1 MSNLSLKPK
10 FSKRILHLLQPFWK
24 MALLGI
30 IANCLYA
37 GIDATFTYFMKPF
50 LDKSFV
56 KIDLTFVYQIPWIVL
71 VGITL
76 RGFMGG
82 FGGYCMTH
90 VARSMVNKL
99 RQEVFQKFLHLPAP
113 VLDSTPSGQLLSKLL
128 YDVEQVAQVS
138 ADAIT
143 DMVQNT
149 CLIIGL
155 FSVMFIVSWQLTA
168 IFMLAVPAIAF
179 IVRYTTKRIR
189 RISRQVQQSMGQ
201 VTEIASE
208 SIDGFREI
216 RMFQTQGFVSQ
227 KFNAAAEASK
237 RHDLKAAMSKAL
249 NVFGVQ
255 VILAIAMTVIILT
268 AIQLA
273 KMVTITAGSFLAI
286 TAAGIQLIKPMKT
299 LTNLNA
305 SLQRGMTGAESI
317 FNLLD
322 IPEEPKGNSCQEQVA
337 QGDIVFKAVSFAYQD
352 AQWVLKDFNMHIPSG
367 QTIALVGVSGSGK
380 STLINLL
387 PRFYELQTGDI
398 LLDGRSIKEWPINNL
413 RAQFS
418 WVSQHVTLFNDSIIN
433 NIAYGQT
440 NPNRHAVIDAIKQA
454 GAFDFIEKLPQGL
467 DTLIGENGLSL
478 SGGQRQRLALARAI
492 YKNSPIFIL
501 DEATAAL
508 DNQTEKHIQQALEKF
523 HHQRTMIIIAHR
535 LSSIQFADQIFVLQN
550 GKIIE
555 KGSHHELL
563 NKQGHYAKLYHAQH
577 YEQTD
582 ATPV

>member
-1 MSNLSLKPK
+1 MSNSSLKPK
-10 FSKRILHLLQPFWK
+10 LSKRILNLLRPFWK
-24 MALLGI
+24 MALLGV
-30 IANCLYA
+30 IANIFYA

-56 KIDLTFVYQIPWIVL
+56 KVDVDFVYQIPWIVL

-90 VARSMVNKL
+90 VSRSMVNSL

-143 DMVQNT
+143 DIVQNT

-155 FSVMFIVSWQLTA
+155 FSVMLLVSWQLTA
-168 IFMLAVPAIAF
+168 IFMFAVPAIAF

-201 VTEIASE
+201 VTEMASE

-216 RMFQTQGFVSQ
+216 RMFQTQDFVSK
-227 KFNAAAEASK
+227 KFNTAAESAK

-255 VILAIAMTVIILT
+255 VILAIAMTVIILS
-268 AIQLA
+268 AIELA

-305 SLQRGMTGAESI
+305 SLQRGIAGAESI

-322 IPEEPKGNSCQEQVA
+322 IPEEPSGQAGSA
-337 QGDIVFKAVSFAYQD
+337 QIAKGDIVFKDVSFAYQD
-352 AQWVLKDFNMHIPSG
+352 EQWILHDFNMHIPAG
-367 QTIALVGVSGSGK
+367 QTIALVGASGSGK

-387 PRFYELQTGDI
+387 PRFYELQAGDI
-398 LLDGRSIKEWPINNL
+398 LLDGRSIKAWPINNL

-418 WVSQHVTLFNDSIIN
+418 MVSQHVTLFNDSIIN
-433 NIAYGQT
+433 NIAYGQEH
-440 NPNRHAVIDAIKQA
+440 PNRDAVIDAIKQA
-454 GAFDFIEKLPQGL
+454 DAFDFIEKLPQGL
-467 DTLIGENGLSL
+467 DTLIGENGFNL

-508 DNQTEKHIQQALEKF
+508 DNQTEQHIQQALEKF
-523 HHQRTMIIIAHR
+523 HHQRSMIIIAHR
-535 LSSIQFADQIFVLQN
+535 LSSIQFADQIFVMHH

-555 KGSHHELL
+555 QGSHHDLL
-563 NKQGHYAKLYHAQH
+563 NKQGHYSKLYHAQH
-577 YEQTD
+577 YEQIDTI
-582 ATPV
+582 PV